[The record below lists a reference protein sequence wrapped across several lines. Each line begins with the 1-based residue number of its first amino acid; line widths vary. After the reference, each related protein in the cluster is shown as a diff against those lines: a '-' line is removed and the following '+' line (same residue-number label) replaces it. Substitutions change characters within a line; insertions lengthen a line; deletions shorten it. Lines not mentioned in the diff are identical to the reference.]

1 MTIIFTIM
9 TVMIDD
15 METSKT
21 LFDSLEFLWLHGRSL
36 P

>member
-1 MTIIFTIM
+1 M

-21 LFDSLEFLWLHGRSL
+21 LFDSLEFLWLHERPL